1 MSAPPTRDWTTATSL
16 PQLYPQ
22 CQQTAGRVSPRYE
35 FDDRAHINCACQRL
49 APTPERQLD
58 CPMHWTTAQ
67 HGELRHGDPTA
78 HARRATQPC
87 DIIQQQQLRIGV
99 QCPCQANALP
109 LSAAKVD
116 TTLANLGAIACRAS
130 HTVSEWGNACVHAS
144 HDSPTCR
151 HALQVFIQT
160 ACIDHI
166 KVRPDAVKHVV
177 HANVGAHIC
186 VADPWSLREQANNM
200 TLVP

>member
-58 CPMHWTTAQ
+58 YPMHWTTAQ

-78 HARRATQPC
+78 HTRGATQPC
-87 DIIQQQQLRIGV
+87 DIIQQQQLRVGV

-130 HTVSEWGNACVHAS
+130 HTVSEWGNACMLPHTIHQPAGMR
-144 HDSPTCR
+144 CR
-151 HALQVFIQT
+151 SSSRQHALTTSRYALTLSNTSSMQRLERT
-160 ACIDHI
+160 SA
-166 KVRPDAVKHVV
+166 
-177 HANVGAHIC
+177 
-186 VADPWSLREQANNM
+186 LRIHGVCESKQII
-200 TLVP
+200 